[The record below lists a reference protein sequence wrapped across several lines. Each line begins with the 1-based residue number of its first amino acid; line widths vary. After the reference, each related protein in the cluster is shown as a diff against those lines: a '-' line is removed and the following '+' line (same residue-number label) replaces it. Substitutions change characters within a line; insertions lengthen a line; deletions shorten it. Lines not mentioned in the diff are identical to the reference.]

1 MIELSIVIPALRE
14 APNLRHLLPT
24 LRATLDCEVPHSEIL
39 VVTSA
44 DDLETNAVAT
54 GHGAT
59 VIRQSRSGYGGALVA
74 GFAAARGEF
83 VLTMDADLSHPTR
96 FIPTLWRERH
106 TAELVIASRYV
117 PGGLATMPA
126 GRLLL
131 SRSLNHVFSRGLGLS
146 VRDMSSGFR
155 LYRRGILS
163 PDVYESCH
171 FDILQEILVRAY
183 ADGWRVREVPFEYEP
198 REQGSSHARII
209 AFGLAYCRTFWS
221 LWKLRNSIL
230 CADYDGRAHDSV
242 IPLQRYWQRSRFR
255 HVTELIEGCG
265 RVLDVGCG
273 SSRVIGALPQGSVA
287 LDLLLHK
294 LRYAKAYS
302 RWLVQGS
309 GFSLPFGDASFPCV
323 LCSQVI
329 EHVPKDSGILEELNR
344 VLAPGGR
351 LVLGTPDY
359 ANWQWRWMEK
369 AYRLAAP
376 GGYADE
382 HIAHY
387 TRDELV
393 GTYRRWGYSLEAY
406 RYILRGEL
414 ILAFAKPRAVVRI
427 EEHGVAASSARA

>member
-1 MIELSIVIPALRE
+1 MTELSIVIPALHE
-14 APNLRHLLPT
+14 AANLRQLLPT
-24 LRATLDCEVPHSEIL
+24 LRATLDTEVPHSEVL

-44 DDLETNAVAT
+44 EDLETSSVAT

-59 VIRQSRSGYGGALVA
+59 VIRQSRPGYGGALVA

-83 VLTMDADLSHPTR
+83 VLTMDEDLSHPTR
-96 FIPTLWRERH
+96 FIPTLWRQRH
-106 TAELVIASRYV
+106 TAELIIASRYI
-117 PGGLATMPA
+117 PGGHATMPA

-131 SRSLNHVFSRGLGLS
+131 SRSLNRVFSRGLGLP

-155 LYRRGILS
+155 LYHRRILS
-163 PDVYESCH
+163 PDAYASCH
-171 FDILQEILVRAY
+171 FNILQEILVRAY

-255 HVTELIEGCG
+255 HLTELIKGRG

-294 LRYAKAYS
+294 LRYAKTYS

-309 GFSLPFGDASFPCV
+309 GFSLPFDDASFRCV

-369 AYRLAAP
+369 AYRFAAP

-387 TRDELV
+387 TRDELIEK
-393 GTYRRWGYSLEAY
+393 YRRWGYSLEES

-414 ILAFAKPRAVVRI
+414 ILAFAKPPAVVRI
-427 EEHGVAASSARA
+427 EDRGVAARARA